1 MTALQRVFVQ
11 RAMQQ
16 QEKHDPEEKLV
27 GDRNTTLIVL
37 YGGNSS
43 ITIVTNQVEEETH
56 KTIEGPQGRVG
67 TGQQN

>member
-16 QEKHDPEEKLV
+16 QEKNDPEEKLV

-43 ITIVTNQVEEETH
+43 ITIVTNQVEETH
-56 KTIEGPQGRVG
+56 KTIDRRKGRS
-67 TGQQN
+67 